1 MKIASL
7 LARLRRDERGLAL
20 AEFALSLPLL
30 MLVLAVT
37 IEGGRMFYSYQAA
50 IQGVRDASRY
60 VGRVVPSDLCSS
72 GGSIDSFV
80 TGEDLEGRLSAQ
92 ANAAGAFPPAITITD
107 VVLDSRCEGV
117 AGDYRVSPA
126 PIAIVTA
133 TLRIE
138 FPFSGVMRFATGNP
152 AGAITTQI
160 TDEARI
166 FGS

>member
-1 MKIASL
+1 MKTPRL

-20 AEFALSLPLL
+20 AEFALGLPLL

-37 IEGGRMFYSYQAA
+37 IEGGRMFYAYQAA

-72 GGSIDSFV
+72 GGSIASFV
-80 TGEDLEGRLSAQ
+80 SESDLEDRIDAQ

-107 VVLDSRCEGV
+107 VALTSRCEGL
-117 AGDYRVSPA
+117 AGEYRVSPA
-126 PIAIVTA
+126 PVAIVTA

-152 AGAITTQI
+152 AGTITTTI
-160 TDEARI
+160 TDESRV